1 MRRDLKAFQARM
13 QPAIDAEIRTVVDSP
28 RLTAYTGLRDI
39 LAYQLGW
46 EGEGSGVEAQGKRI
60 RPLLVTLAAE
70 AVGGDWQKALPAAAA
85 VELLHNF
92 SLIHDDIEDASL
104 LRRGRSTVWSK
115 WGNALA
121 INAGD
126 AMFALAFEA
135 LQRLE
140 QTVGPAVAF
149 QAGTI
154 LTDTCLQLTGGQHLD
169 ITYEDADALPLESY
183 WPMVTG
189 KTAALLSA
197 CVQMGA
203 VCAGAGSPTLEML
216 SRFGYSLGLG
226 FQIQDDWLG
235 IWGDESQTGKS
246 NASDLAAEKKS
257 LPILY
262 GQKLGGAFAREWLG
276 RTKGAIDT
284 EHLADLLVAEGV
296 REYTES
302 QAAQYT
308 RDAMSAL
315 EQAGLTTE
323 AGQALHELAASL
335 LYRRF

>member
-1 MRRDLKAFQARM
+1 MDMDLKAFQARM
-13 QPAIDAEIRTVVDSP
+13 LPAIDAEIRAVVDSP

-46 EGEGSGVEAQGKRI
+46 EGPGSGIEARGKRI
-60 RPLLVTLAAE
+60 RPLLVTLTAE

-104 LRRGRSTVWSK
+104 LRRGRSTVWAK

-126 AMFALAFEA
+126 AMFALAFAA

-140 QTVGPAVAF
+140 QTVGPAAAF
-149 QAGTI
+149 RAGTI

-169 ITYEDADALPLESY
+169 ITYEDADSLPLESY

-197 CVQMGA
+197 CVQFG
-203 VCAGAGSPTLEML
+203 VICGGAGSPTLEIL

-246 NASDLAAEKKS
+246 NASDLTAGKKS

-262 GQKLGGAFAREWLG
+262 GQKLGGGFAHAWLN

-284 EHLADLLVAEGV
+284 EHLTELLVEEGV
-296 REYTES
+296 REYTET

-315 EQAGLTTE
+315 KQAGLQTD

-335 LYRRF
+335 LNRCF

>member
-1 MRRDLKAFQARM
+1 ML
-13 QPAIDAEIRTVVDSP
+13 PAIDAEIHAVVDSP
-28 RLTAYTGLRDI
+28 RLIVYTGQRDI

-46 EGEGSGVEAQGKRI
+46 EGPGSGNEAQGKRI
-60 RPLLVTLAAE
+60 RPLLVTLTAE

-104 LRRGRSTVWSK
+104 LRRGRSTVWAK

-135 LQRLE
+135 LHRLE
-140 QTVGPAVAF
+140 KTVGLESTLR
-149 QAGTI
+149 AGTA

-197 CVQMGA
+197 CVQIGA
-203 VCAGAGSPTLEML
+203 ICAGAESPTLEFL

-246 NASDLAAEKKS
+246 NASDLAAGKKS

-262 GQKLGGAFAREWLG
+262 GQKLDGAFARAWLD
-276 RTKGAIDT
+276 RTKGAADT
-284 EHLADLLVAEGV
+284 EHLAELLVEEGV

-323 AGQALHELAASL
+323 AGQALYELAASL